1 MPEIDSGF
9 PLANSIGGDKVEG
22 GKLMTMGRRSDY
34 LIVLFDLYFSM
45 RLACWQSIVDAI
57 ELFEL
62 LGTKS
67 RWYLFAFGYPY
78 VLVWVLETGSVAER
92 LMMNVVFFMG
102 DVGKIALTLSNMLCE
117 DMKAGPDRV
126 LVLYDQTS

>member
-1 MPEIDSGF
+1 
-9 PLANSIGGDKVEG
+9 
-22 GKLMTMGRRSDY
+22 MT
-34 LIVLFDLYFSM
+34 IM
-45 RLACWQSIVDAI
+45 RLASWQSIVDAI

-67 RWYLFAFGYPY
+67 GWYLFAFGYPY
-78 VLVWVLETGSVAER
+78 VLVWVLETEGVAEK

-102 DVGKIALTLSNMLCE
+102 DGDLVVLKIALTLSNMLCE

>member
-1 MPEIDSGF
+1 
-9 PLANSIGGDKVEG
+9 
-22 GKLMTMGRRSDY
+22 MTMGRRSDY

-45 RLACWQSIVDAI
+45 RLASWQSIVDAI

-67 RWYLFAFGYPY
+67 GWYLFAFGYPY
-78 VLVWVLETGSVAER
+78 VLVWVLETGGVAER

-102 DVGKIALTLSNMLCE
+102 DGDLVVLVVGKIALTLSNMLCE

>member
-1 MPEIDSGF
+1 MLFLGF

-45 RLACWQSIVDAI
+45 RLASWQSIVDAI

-67 RWYLFAFGYPY
+67 GWYLYE
-78 VLVWVLETGSVAER
+78 LDSHLDIHTCWCGSSRPGE
-92 LMMNVVFFMG
+92 
-102 DVGKIALTLSNMLCE
+102 
-117 DMKAGPDRV
+117 
-126 LVLYDQTS
+126 